1 MEFEF
6 GIWGILIFG
15 FGIVYLEF
23 GIIGF
28 GILGI
33 LIFRVVFVNV
43 HARILVVGFG
53 SHVAVSCFLFFLEMV
68 FDSCFLYRCV
78 CVVWVLF
85 CLLFIDIFIICVRHY
100 VVFGSFKHVVLD
112 FDFVIKI
119 WR

>member
-1 MEFEF
+1 MGALFECLFSIPFRTPKISSLSLSLSLHQRWFKLKFTYMEFEF

-53 SHVAVSCFLFFLEMV
+53 SHVAVSCFVFLFRDGV
-68 FDSCFLYRCV
+68 
-78 CVVWVLF
+78 
-85 CLLFIDIFIICVRHY
+85 
-100 VVFGSFKHVVLD
+100 
-112 FDFVIKI
+112 
-119 WR
+119 